1 MTTRILHSRRSN
13 RLQRPVA
20 GQFQRAI
27 AVICGLLGVFLVA
40 GPGIHAQSRDIGV
53 HGEMLDRIAAVVND
67 GLVLKSEL
75 DSQMD
80 SVTKRL
86 QEQKVELPSQ
96 SVLRQQVLDR
106 LVLQEIEAQRAKRVG
121 LTISDEQLNGALQE
135 IAQRNK
141 IPFDQLPTALEAQ
154 GVDYKQYR
162 ESMRKELTLSTLRQ
176 RDVIAHINVT
186 PHELDQYLQRQQ
198 TSAAND
204 EFNVSHILLSLPAA
218 ATPQQLDDISKKAQ
232 ELSDRAKKG
241 EDFGQLAIANS
252 NSQTALDGGQLGWRK
267 GTQMPQFIL
276 DLVTKMKA
284 GDVSEPVRTPSGFHI
299 VKLNERRSGEA
310 QVIVNQIHVRHILLK
325 PNELDDDETVRQKLG
340 KLRDR
345 ILKGED
351 FAGIAS
357 ATSEDPGSAPDGGD
371 LGWSGPGT
379 FVPEFDK
386 AIADLKV
393 NEITEPF
400 KTRYGWHIVQMLGT
414 RTYDSTDDVRR
425 QRAFAAIRES
435 KADEETELWLRRLRD
450 EAFVEIKM

>member
-1 MTTRILHSRRSN
+1 MRKL
-13 RLQRPVA
+13 A
-20 GQFQRAI
+20 A
-27 AVICGLLGVFLVA
+27 LLTSLTLVVLTA
-40 GPGIHAQSRDIGV
+40 PLLHAQTRDIGV
-53 HGEMLDRIAAVVND
+53 HGELLDRIAAIVNE
-67 GLVLKSEL
+67 GLVLRTEL
-75 DSQMD
+75 DTQMD
-80 SVTKRL
+80 AVTKRL
-86 QEQKVELPSQ
+86 QEQKTELPSQ

-106 LVLQEIEAQRAKRVG
+106 LILQEIQTQRAKRVG

-154 GVDYKQYR
+154 GVNYKQYR

-186 PHELDQYLQRQQ
+186 PHELEQYLTRQQ
-198 TSAAND
+198 TAAAND

-218 ATPQQLDDISKKAQ
+218 ATPDQLDEITKKAQ
-232 ELSDRAKKG
+232 DLAARAAKG
-241 EDFGQLAIANS
+241 EDFSQLAIANS

-267 GTQMPQFIL
+267 GAQLPEFIL
-276 DLVTKMKA
+276 QLVNKMKP
-284 GDVSEPVRTPSGFHI
+284 GEVSEPVRTPSGYHI
-299 VKLNERRSGEA
+299 VKLNERRGGEA
-310 QVIVNQIHVRHILLK
+310 QVIINQIHVRHILLK

-345 ILKGED
+345 ITKGED

-393 NEITEPF
+393 NEISEPF
-400 KTRYGWHIVQMLGT
+400 KSRYGWHIVQMLGT
-414 RTYDSTDDVRR
+414 RTYDSTDDVRK

>member
-1 MTTRILHSRRSN
+1 MRKVFQICAIFAAQVLLLS
-13 RLQRPVA
+13 PV
-20 GQFQRAI
+20 F
-27 AVICGLLGVFLVA
+27 
-40 GPGIHAQSRDIGV
+40 AQTRDISV
-53 HGEMLDRIAAVVND
+53 HGELLDRIAAIVND

-75 DSQMD
+75 DAQMT
-80 SVTKRL
+80 SVEKRL
-86 QEQKVELPSQ
+86 AEQKVELPSQ
-96 SVLRQQVLDR
+96 NVLQQQVLDR
-106 LVLQEIEAQRAKRVG
+106 LVLQEIQMQRAKHVG
-121 LTISDEQLNGALQE
+121 LTITDEQLNGALQE
-135 IAQRNK
+135 IAARNK
-141 IPFDQLPTALEAQ
+141 IPFDQLPTALAAQ
-154 GVDYKQYR
+154 GVDYKAYR

-176 RDVIAHINVT
+176 RDVIAHINVS
-186 PHELDQYLQRQQ
+186 PHELEQYMAREQNA
-198 TSAAND
+198 AAND

-218 ATPQQLDDISKKAQ
+218 ATPQQLEDISHKAQ
-232 ELSDRAKKG
+232 DVASRAGKG

-252 NSQTALDGGQLGWRK
+252 NSQTALEGGQLGWRK
-267 GTQMPQFIL
+267 GSQLPQFIL
-276 DLVTKMKA
+276 DLVVKMKP
-284 GDVSEPVRTPSGFHI
+284 GEVSEPVRTPSGYHI

-310 QVIVNQIHVRHILLK
+310 PVIINQIHVRHILMK
-325 PNELDDDETVRQKLG
+325 PNELDDDATVRQKLS

-351 FAGIAS
+351 FAGLAS
-357 ATSEDPGSAPDGGD
+357 TNSADPGSAPDGGD

-393 NEITEPF
+393 NEISEPF
-400 KTRYGWHIVQMLGT
+400 KSRYGWHIVQMLGT

>member
-1 MTTRILHSRRSN
+1 MRKFSS
-13 RLQRPVA
+13 QWP
-20 GQFQRAI
+20 I
-27 AVICGLLGVFLVA
+27 AVAAILLSPATL
-40 GPGIHAQSRDIGV
+40 AQTRDIGV
-53 HGEMLDRIAAVVND
+53 HGEMLDRIAAIVND

-75 DSQMD
+75 DTQMD
-80 SVTKRL
+80 AVTKRL

-96 SVLRQQVLDR
+96 SVLKQQVLDR
-106 LVLQEIEAQRAKRVG
+106 LILQEIQAQHAKRVG
-121 LTISDEQLNGALQE
+121 LTVSDEQLNSALQE
-135 IAQRNK
+135 IAGRNK
-141 IPFDQLPTALEAQ
+141 IPFDQLPTALAAQ
-154 GVDYKQYR
+154 GVEYKQYR
-162 ESMRKELTLSTLRQ
+162 ESMRRELTLNTLRQ
-176 RDVIAHINVT
+176 RDVISHINVT
-186 PHELDQYLQRQQ
+186 PRELDQFLTRQQ

-204 EFNVSHILLSLPAA
+204 EFSVSHILLSLPEA
-218 ATPQQLDDISKKAQ
+218 ATPQQLEEITKKAQ
-232 ELSDRAKKG
+232 DLAARASKG

-267 GTQMPQFIL
+267 GTQLPEFIL
-276 DLVTKMKA
+276 QLVTKMKP
-284 GDVSEPVRTPSGFHI
+284 GDVSQPVRTPSGFHI

-310 QVIVNQIHVRHILLK
+310 QVIINQIHVRHILLK
-325 PNELDDDETVRQKLG
+325 PNELDDDETVRQKLS

-357 ATSEDPGSAPDGGD
+357 TTSADPGSAPDGGD

-386 AIADLKV
+386 AIADLNVK
-393 NEITEPF
+393 EISEPF

-450 EAFVEIKM
+450 EAFVEVKM

>member
-1 MTTRILHSRRSN
+1 MLKIALSCSSIAAAILLSTMS
-13 RLQRPVA
+13 
-20 GQFQRAI
+20 
-27 AVICGLLGVFLVA
+27 
-40 GPGIHAQSRDIGV
+40 HAQTRDIGV
-53 HGEMLDRIAAVVND
+53 HGEMLDRIAAIVND

-75 DSQMD
+75 DAQMD

-96 SVLRQQVLDR
+96 SVLKQQVLDR
-106 LVLQEIEAQRAKRVG
+106 LIVQEIEAQHAKRVG
-121 LTISDEQLNGALQE
+121 LTVSDEQLNSALQE
-135 IAQRNK
+135 IASRNK
-141 IPFDQLPTALEAQ
+141 IPFDQLPTALSAQ

-162 ESMRKELTLSTLRQ
+162 ESMRKELTLNTLRQ
-176 RDVIAHINVT
+176 RDVISHINVS
-186 PHELDQYLQRQQ
+186 PHELEQFLARQQ
-198 TSAAND
+198 SSAAND
-204 EFNVSHILLSLPAA
+204 EFNVSHILLSLPEA
-218 ATPQQLDDISKKAQ
+218 ATPQQLEEITHKAQ
-232 ELSDRAKKG
+232 DLAARASKG

-267 GTQMPQFIL
+267 GTQLPQFIL
-276 DLVTKMKA
+276 DLVTQMKP
-284 GDVSEPVRTPSGFHI
+284 GSVSAPVRTPSGFHI

-310 QVIVNQIHVRHILLK
+310 QVIINQIHVRHILMK
-325 PNELDDDETVRQKLG
+325 TNELDDDETVRQKLS

-351 FAGIAS
+351 FAGLAS
-357 ATSEDPGSAPDGGD
+357 TNSADPGSAPDGGD

-386 AIADLKV
+386 AIADLKA
-393 NEITEPF
+393 NEISEPF
-400 KTRYGWHIVQMLGT
+400 KSRYGWHIVQMLGT

>member
-1 MTTRILHSRRSN
+1 MRKFSS
-13 RLQRPVA
+13 QWP
-20 GQFQRAI
+20 I
-27 AVICGLLGVFLVA
+27 AVAAILLSPASL
-40 GPGIHAQSRDIGV
+40 AQTRDIGV
-53 HGEMLDRIAAVVND
+53 HGEMLDRIAAIVND

-75 DSQMD
+75 DTQMD
-80 SVTKRL
+80 AVTKRL

-96 SVLRQQVLDR
+96 SVLKQQVLDR
-106 LVLQEIEAQRAKRVG
+106 LILQEIQAQHAKRVG
-121 LTISDEQLNGALQE
+121 LTVSDEQLNSALQE
-135 IAQRNK
+135 IAGRNK
-141 IPFDQLPTALEAQ
+141 IPFDQLPTALAAQ
-154 GVDYKQYR
+154 GVEYKQYR
-162 ESMRKELTLSTLRQ
+162 ESMRRELTLNTLRQ
-176 RDVIAHINVT
+176 RDVISHINVT
-186 PHELDQYLQRQQ
+186 PRELDQFLTRQQ

-204 EFNVSHILLSLPAA
+204 EFSVSHILLSLPEA
-218 ATPQQLDDISKKAQ
+218 ATPQQLEEITKKAQ
-232 ELSDRAKKG
+232 DLAARASKG

-267 GTQMPQFIL
+267 GTQLPEFIL
-276 DLVTKMKA
+276 QLVTKMKP
-284 GDVSEPVRTPSGFHI
+284 GDVSQPVRTPSGFHI

-310 QVIVNQIHVRHILLK
+310 QVIINQIHVRHILMK
-325 PNELDDDETVRQKLG
+325 PNELDDDETVRQKLS

-357 ATSEDPGSAPDGGD
+357 TTSADPGSAPDGGD

-386 AIADLKV
+386 AIADLNVK
-393 NEITEPF
+393 EISEPF

-425 QRAFAAIRES
+425 QRAFATIRES

-450 EAFVEIKM
+450 EAFVEVKM

>member
-1 MTTRILHSRRSN
+1 MRKVFQVCAIV
-13 RLQRPVA
+13 VA
-20 GQFQRAI
+20 QM
-27 AVICGLLGVFLVA
+27 LLLSPA
-40 GPGIHAQSRDIGV
+40 HAQTRDISV
-53 HGEMLDRIAAVVND
+53 HGELLDRIAAVVND

-75 DSQMD
+75 DDQMV
-80 SVTKRL
+80 SVEKRL

-96 SVLRQQVLDR
+96 SVLQQQVLDR
-106 LVLQEIEAQRAKRVG
+106 LVLQEIQLQRAKHVG
-121 LTISDEQLNGALQE
+121 LTITDEQLNGALQE
-135 IAQRNK
+135 IAARNK
-141 IPFDQLPTALEAQ
+141 IPFDQLPTALAAQ
-154 GVDYKQYR
+154 GVDYKVYR

-176 RDVIAHINVT
+176 RDVIAHINVS
-186 PHELDQYLQRQQ
+186 PHELEQYMAREQNA
-198 TSAAND
+198 AAND

-218 ATPQQLDDISKKAQ
+218 ATPQQLEDISHKAQ
-232 ELSDRAKKG
+232 DVASRAGKG

-267 GTQMPQFIL
+267 GAQLPQFIL
-276 DLVTKMKA
+276 DLVVKMKP
-284 GDVSEPVRTPSGFHI
+284 GEVSTPVRTPSGYHI

-310 QVIVNQIHVRHILLK
+310 AVIINQLHVRHILMK
-325 PNELDDDETVRQKLG
+325 PNELDDDATVREKLA
-340 KLRDR
+340 KLRER

-357 ATSEDPGSAPDGGD
+357 TSSEDPGSAPDGGD

-386 AIADLKV
+386 AIADLQP

-425 QRAFAAIRES
+425 QKAFAAIRES
-435 KADEETELWLRRLRD
+435 KADEETELWLRRLKD
-450 EAFVEIKM
+450 DAFIETKM

>member
-1 MTTRILHSRRSN
+1 MRNLAVLCGILSASI
-13 RLQRPVA
+13 LIAPLA
-20 GQFQRAI
+20 G
-27 AVICGLLGVFLVA
+27 
-40 GPGIHAQSRDIGV
+40 AQTRDIGA
-53 HGEMLDRIAAVVND
+53 HGELLDRIAAIVND
-67 GLVLKSEL
+67 GLVLKSDL
-75 DSQMD
+75 DGQMEA
-80 SVTKRL
+80 VVKRL
-86 QEQKVELPSQ
+86 QEQKIDMPPQ
-96 SVLRQQVLDR
+96 SVLRQQVLER
-106 LVLQEIEAQRAKRVG
+106 LILQEIQMQRAKHVG
-121 LTISDEQLNGALQE
+121 LTISDEQLNSALQD

-141 IPFDQLPTALEAQ
+141 IPFDQLPTALAAQ

-186 PHELDQYLQRQQ
+186 PRELDQYLARQQ
-198 TSAAND
+198 TAAAND
-204 EFNVSHILLSLPAA
+204 EFNVSHILLSLPEA
-218 ATPQQLDDISKKAQ
+218 ATPKQLDEIAHKAQ
-232 ELSDRAKKG
+232 DLAARASKG

-267 GTQMPQFIL
+267 GNQLPQFIL
-276 DLVTKMKA
+276 DLVVKMKP

-299 VKLNERRSGEA
+299 VKLNERRGGEA
-310 QVIVNQIHVRHILLK
+310 KVVINQIHLRHILMK
-325 PNELDDDETVRQKLG
+325 PNELDDDETVRQKLS

-357 ATSEDPGSAPDGGD
+357 TASEDPGSAPDGGD
-371 LGWSGPGT
+371 LGWAGPGT

-386 AIADLKV
+386 AVADLKID
-393 NEITEPF
+393 EISQPF

-414 RTYDSTDDVRR
+414 RTYDSTEDVRR

-450 EAFVEIKM
+450 EAFVETKM

>member
-1 MTTRILHSRRSN
+1 L
-13 RLQRPVA
+13 A
-20 GQFQRAI
+20 RAI
-27 AVICGLLGVFLVA
+27 LPLAVLCAALLIV
-40 GPGIHAQSRDIGV
+40 GPQPRAQTRDIGV

-67 GLVLKSEL
+67 GLVLQSEL
-75 DSQMD
+75 NAQLD

-96 SVLRQQVLDR
+96 SVLKQQVLDR
-106 LVLQEIEAQRAKRVG
+106 LILQEIEAQRAKRVG
-121 LTISDEQLNGALQE
+121 LTVADEQLNGALQE

-186 PHELDQYLQRQQ
+186 PHELDQYLARQES
-198 TSAAND
+198 SAASD

-218 ATPQQLDDISKKAQ
+218 ATPQQLDEIAKKAQ
-232 ELSDRAKKG
+232 DLATRAIKG

-267 GTQMPQFIL
+267 GAQLPQFIL
-276 DLVTKMKA
+276 DLVTKMKP
-284 GDVSEPVRTPSGFHI
+284 GEVSEPVRTPSGYHI
-299 VKLNERRSGEA
+299 VKLNERRNGQA

-340 KLRDR
+340 KLRER

-386 AIADLKV
+386 AIANLKD
-393 NEITEPF
+393 NELSEPF
-400 KTRYGWHIVQMLGT
+400 KSRYGWHIVQMLGT